1 MAYGECSIDGS
12 PMDYESNGAG
22 KALNDNGL
30 LSSTMLYRGLF
41 EPESAAALLLNLSDD
56 SSEVKMERLYEESGS
71 VNLEITFLEDE
82 EGLPVRITMVQPYGD
97 IGIWIPK
104 DYRIDPLARFMKMDW
119 NEVRSRDLH
128 VDRDGLDRVDGIVCI
143 AEIPEADIRIYGY
156 GDAECSGQG
165 GAVEIGDDVNYFDWF
180 YTSSHAIFPA
190 CYWNGA
196 DGQLQ
201 VALHIYTGTGVSAQE
216 LHVLQRYDTGTLSDH
231 VLDLNDYEDMLQER
245 IDHSIDEETG
255 LLTLYDTRNQK
266 ELACGQIGEDRVES
280 LELGS
285 ISHFLLGDTIRLV
298 LEPGYFPEGS
308 PIAEYPEEMSALE
321 AELILLES
329 QGEIRFELG
338 EIRAAGNR

>member
-1 MAYGECSIDGS
+1 M
-12 PMDYESNGAG
+12 
-22 KALNDNGL
+22 
-30 LSSTMLYRGLF
+30 
-41 EPESAAALLLNLSDD
+41 
-56 SSEVKMERLYEESGS
+56 
-71 VNLEITFLEDE
+71 
-82 EGLPVRITMVQPYGD
+82 
-97 IGIWIPK
+97 
-104 DYRIDPLARFMKMDW
+104 
-119 NEVRSRDLH
+119 
-128 VDRDGLDRVDGIVCI
+128 
-143 AEIPEADIRIYGY
+143 
-156 GDAECSGQG
+156 
-165 GAVEIGDDVNYFDWF
+165 
-180 YTSSHAIFPA
+180 
-190 CYWNGA
+190 
-196 DGQLQ
+196 
-201 VALHIYTGTGVSAQE
+201 
-216 LHVLQRYDTGTLSDH
+216 LQRYDTGTLSDH